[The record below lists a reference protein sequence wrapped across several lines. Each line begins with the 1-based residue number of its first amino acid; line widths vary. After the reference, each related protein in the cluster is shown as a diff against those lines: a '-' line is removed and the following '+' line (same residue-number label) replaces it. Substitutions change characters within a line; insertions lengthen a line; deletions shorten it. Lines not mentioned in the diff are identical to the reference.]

1 MLSALSKAR
10 VRLYS
15 CHAEDRTSLNFRSL
29 FVFFS
34 FLSSAELISGVY
46 AQAPTLL
53 DPRTLHFF
61 ALTRGSGD
69 ENSPTRSVLKPWA
82 LAILAFY
89 AIPLSYQWFVASF
102 LLSPLGVHHPRWRFA
117 PLTAISN
124 SKYKLKN
131 ELLQIILTNA
141 TAKAVPYSS
150 VSNIQIYTSINF
162 LTGLHNHWLKT
173 NCGTEIQ
180 QGNWTG

>member
-1 MLSALSKAR
+1 MPRWRSHESKSPII
-10 VRLYS
+10 VGFFLFS
-15 CHAEDRTSLNFRSL
+15 PPQSL
-29 FVFFS
+29 FR
-34 FLSSAELISGVY
+34 AY
-46 AQAPTLL
+46 MRRRQL

-89 AIPLSYQWFVASF
+89 AIPLSCQWFVASF

-124 SKYKLKN
+124 SKHKLEN
-131 ELLQIILTNA
+131 ELLKIILTNA
-141 TAKAVPYSS
+141 TAKAIPYSS
-150 VSNIQIYTSINF
+150 LSDIKIYTSINF
-162 LTGLHNHWLKT
+162 LTGLYNHWLKT

-180 QGNWTG
+180 QGNWTD